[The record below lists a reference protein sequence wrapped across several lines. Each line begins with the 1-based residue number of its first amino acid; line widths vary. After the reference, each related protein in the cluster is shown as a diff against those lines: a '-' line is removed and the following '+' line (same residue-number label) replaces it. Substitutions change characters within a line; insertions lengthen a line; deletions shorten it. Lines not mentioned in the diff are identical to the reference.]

1 MHKAIL
7 FDLGK
12 VLIHFDF
19 QRGYRALEGLCP
31 YTAAEIPRKLA
42 GTGLVERFET
52 GLMEPR
58 EFVEEMSRILELRVD
73 HVKFCEIWSCIF
85 THELL
90 PERMLEGLRRRYRLV
105 LLSNTNALHFEML
118 RGAYAHLLRHFD
130 DLVLS
135 YEVKAM
141 KPREEIFRAAVA
153 AAQCR
158 PEECFYTD
166 DIAAYVEGAR
176 KLGIDAVQFE
186 SREQIEGAM
195 RARGIE
201 WE

>member
-7 FDLGK
+7 FDLGR

-19 QRGYRALEGLCP
+19 RRGYRALEGLCP
-31 YTAAEIPRKLA
+31 YTAEQIPQRLA

-58 EFVEEMSRILELRVD
+58 DFVAEISRILDLRAGYER
-73 HVKFCEIWSCIF
+73 FCEIWSCIF
-85 THELL
+85 THALL
-90 PERMLEGLRRRYRLV
+90 PEAMLEGLAQRYRLV

-118 RGAYAHLLRHFD
+118 RVTYGHLLRHFD

-135 YEVKAM
+135 YEVQAM
-141 KPREEIFRAAVA
+141 KPRPEIYRAAVERA
-153 AAQCR
+153 RCR
-158 PEECFYTD
+158 AEECFYTD

-176 KLGIDAVQFE
+176 RLGIDAVQFE
-186 SREQIEGAM
+186 SREQIEGEM
-195 RARGIE
+195 RARGIV

>member
-7 FDLGK
+7 FDLGR

-19 QRGYRALEGLCP
+19 KRGYRALEGLCP
-31 YTAAEIPRKLA
+31 YSAEEIPRKLA

-52 GLMEPR
+52 GLLEPR
-58 EFVEEMSRILELRVD
+58 AFVDEMSRALDLRVD
-73 HVKFCEIWSCIF
+73 YDRFCEIWSCIF

-90 PERMLEGLRRRYRLV
+90 PESMLAGLKSRYRMV

-130 DLVLS
+130 QLVLS

-141 KPREEIFRAAVA
+141 KPREEIFRAAVQA
-153 AAQCR
+153 AHCR

-176 KLGIDAVQFE
+176 DIGIDAVQFE
-186 SREQIEGAM
+186 SAEQLAGEM
-195 RARGIE
+195 RARGIV